1 MVPGE
6 NVVKFRFLLLLLF
19 SLLHGPANALYSKYS
34 DIASSVPNDQNMYI
48 SGGADALAL
57 NDNTINICL
66 ARSLKMKAGQLAT
79 NVMAFAAS
87 RPALHSRSM
96 ADVVAAYL
104 REACPQ

>member
-66 ARSLKMKAGQLAT
+66 ARSLG
-79 NVMAFAAS
+79 AAS
-87 RPALHSRSM
+87 PAVRTNLSAFFRT
-96 ADVVAAYL
+96 
-104 REACPQ
+104 